1 MSFMDGPLE
10 READALNEL
19 LRPPPQA
26 FPKEEGAIGPLSLS
40 LHLSF
45 VRRNYMET
53 GRPYRREPRLRELAP
68 ETM

>member
-1 MSFMDGPLE
+1 MSFMDGPLERE

-40 LHLSF
+40 LSPSL
-45 VRRNYMET
+45 
-53 GRPYRREPRLRELAP
+53 LRAEELHGNRQAV
-68 ETM
+68 